1 MEINFAIDLSLLLRL
16 FGFLIALDFLTGVLA
31 NARLGR
37 LKSRTCSDGLF
48 RSMGEV
54 VVLGIFVLL
63 NNIVPSVHDYLEMF
77 MIGFILKELMSVC
90 ENLIK
95 LDVWLPQPIIKF
107 LSVGVDKI
115 DSGELK
121 IKSKRQ

>member
-31 NARLGR
+31 NARLGK

-54 VVLGIFVLL
+54 VVLGVFVLL

-121 IKSKRQ
+121 IKSKR

>member
-16 FGFLIALDFLTGVLA
+16 FGLLIALDFLTGVLA

-54 VVLGIFVLL
+54 VVLGVFVLL
-63 NNIVPSVHDYLEMF
+63 NNIVPSVHNYLEMF

-121 IKSKRQ
+121 IKSKR

>member
-16 FGFLIALDFLTGVLA
+16 FGLLIALDFLTGVLA
-31 NARLGR
+31 NARLGK
-37 LKSRTCSDGLF
+37 LKSRICSDGLF

-63 NNIVPSVHDYLEMF
+63 NNIVPSVHNYLEMF

-121 IKSKRQ
+121 IKSKR

>member
-16 FGFLIALDFLTGVLA
+16 FGLLIALDFLTGVLA
-31 NARLGR
+31 NARLGK
-37 LKSRTCSDGLF
+37 LKSRICSDGLF

-54 VVLGIFVLL
+54 VVLSVFVLL
-63 NNIVPSVHDYLEMF
+63 NSVIPNIHDYLEMF

-107 LSVGVDKI
+107 LSVGVGKI

-121 IKSKRQ
+121 IKSKR

>member
-16 FGFLIALDFLTGVLA
+16 FGLLIALDFLTGVLA

-54 VVLGIFVLL
+54 VVLGVFVLL

-95 LDVWLPQPIIKF
+95 LDVWLPQPIVKF

-121 IKSKRQ
+121 IKSKR

>member
-16 FGFLIALDFLTGVLA
+16 FGLLIALDFLTGVLA

-54 VVLGIFVLL
+54 VVLGVFVLL

-121 IKSKRQ
+121 IKSKR

>member
-16 FGFLIALDFLTGVLA
+16 FGLLIALDFLTGVLA

-54 VVLGIFVLL
+54 VVLGVFVLL

-95 LDVWLPQPIIKF
+95 LDVWLPQPIVKF
-107 LSVGVDKI
+107 LSVGVEKI

-121 IKSKRQ
+121 IKSKR